1 MLLQDKF
8 YDEVRQRTRIRDNY
22 TVDIRTA
29 DYKADLPSELL
40 DELLAMRSTLEDGD
54 DGVAGRRGRGERVQ
68 PLNIVILIVG
78 TRGDVQPF
86 LPIGQKLKVG
96 EWVRS
101 TGLESM

>member
-1 MLLQDKF
+1 MRLQDKF
-8 YDEVRQRTRIRDNY
+8 YDEVRRRTRIRDDY

-29 DYKADLPSELL
+29 DYKAELPSELL
-40 DELLAMRSTLEDGD
+40 SELLAMQSTLEDGD
-54 DGVAGRRGRGERVQ
+54 GDTGRRAEGEGERVQ

-96 EWVRS
+96 GYLS
-101 TGLESM
+101 TTG